1 MLPYVH
7 CSIIYNTNSGFPPSN
22 PQVLRA
28 KTSWNVIMRLLLG
41 SGTSAFPLLTSDPQI
56 HDTKFRISMSTAD
69 VGKLLVQPPLEG
81 THLVLG

>member
-1 MLPYVH
+1 
-7 CSIIYNTNSGFPPSN
+7 
-22 PQVLRA
+22 
-28 KTSWNVIMRLLLG
+28 MRLLLG